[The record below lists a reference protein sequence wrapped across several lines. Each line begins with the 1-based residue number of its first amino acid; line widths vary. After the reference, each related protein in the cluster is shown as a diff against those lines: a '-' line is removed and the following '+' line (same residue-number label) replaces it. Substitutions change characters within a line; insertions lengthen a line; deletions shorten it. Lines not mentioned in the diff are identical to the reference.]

1 MLKLYLYTDGK
12 TYESKIK
19 GDNKMRTRAMILLVA
34 AMMISATT
42 SVYAADSMKHDMQ
55 RDLHERMGMSA
66 NEEKLALPTPQTT
79 KESYMKHDMQWD
91 LHVNMGM
98 AENDAK
104 TSVTKFEAPT
114 DPSIYRP

>member
-1 MLKLYLYTDGK
+1 MK
-12 TYESKIK
+12 
-19 GDNKMRTRAMILLVA
+19 TRAMVLLA
-34 AMMISATT
+34 AAIMISATT
-42 SVYAADSMKHDMQ
+42 SVYAADSTKHDMQ

-66 NEEKLALPTPQTT
+66 DEEKLVLPTPQTT
-79 KESYMKHDMQWD
+79 IESYMKHDMQWD

-104 TSVTKFEAPT
+104 KPVTKFESPK